1 MFFRKKAGKGGTYL
15 QLVES
20 YREEGR
26 VRQRVL
32 LTLGRLEEMQASG
45 RLDAL
50 LASGSRLSQEVM
62 VLSARKEGPLADAGT
77 RRIGAPMVFERLWRE
92 TGCAGALERQAD
104 GRKFGF
110 SLERAVFATVLHRL
124 VASGSD
130 RACEQWLPHYRVEGA
145 GSLALQHFYRAMG
158 FLGEPLPESGQDHEA
173 KEEEQGFSP
182 RCVKDLIEEDLFH
195 RRRSLFTRL
204 DLMFF
209 DTTSVYFEGEGGES
223 IGQRGHSKDHRPDLK
238 QMVAGAV
245 LDGEGHP
252 VCCELWP
259 GNSTDVKAL
268 VPVAQRLRERFGVEA
283 SCLVA
288 DRGMIS
294 QKTLAW
300 LEAPEHPWSYIL
312 GARMRKQREVSE
324 EVLSRA
330 GRYRVVHEERLRAK
344 DPSPLKVKEVWVENR
359 RYVVCLNEEQARKDA
374 HDRQAILSALDQ
386 ALRRGDKSLVGNKG
400 YRRYLKASGPRF
412 EIDLA
417 KAEAEARTD
426 GKWVLRTNTDLKAE
440 EVALKYK
447 QLWRV
452 EDLFRS
458 VKSVLA
464 TRPIYHK
471 RDETIRGHVFCSF
484 LALLL
489 RKELQDRMARAGVEA
504 EWADVI
510 RDLDEVQEVQ
520 LEQEGKRF
528 LLRTAAAGC
537 AGKVFQA
544 AGVALPPTLRAVRS

>member
-32 LTLGRLEEMQASG
+32 LTLGRLEEMKASG

-62 VLSARKEGPLADAGT
+62 VLSARKEGQLAEAST
-77 RRIGAPMVFERLWRE
+77 QRIGAPMVFERIWKE
-92 TGCAGALERQAD
+92 AGCAEALERRAE

-158 FLGEPLPESGQDHEA
+158 FLGEALPEAQQDHPSV
-173 KEEEQGFSP
+173 EEEQGFSP
-182 RCVKDLIEEDLFH
+182 RCVKDLIEEDLLQ
-195 RRRSLFTRL
+195 RRRSLFTSL

-209 DTTSVYFEGEGGES
+209 DTTSIYFEGEGGES
-223 IGQRGHSKDHRPDLK
+223 IGQRGHSKDHRPDLN

-259 GNSTDVKAL
+259 GNTTDVKTL
-268 VPVAQRLRERFGVEA
+268 VPVARRLRERFGIQS

-294 QKTLAW
+294 RTTLDW
-300 LEAPEHPWSYIL
+300 LEAPGHRWFYIL

-330 GRYRVVHEERLRAK
+330 GRYRVVHEERLQAK
-344 DPSPLKVKEVWVENR
+344 DPSPLKVKEVWVEDR

-400 YRRYLKASGPRF
+400 YRRYLKAAGSRF

-417 KAEAEARTD
+417 KAEAEARYD
-426 GKWVLRTNTDLKAE
+426 GKWVLRTNTDLEAE

-447 QLWRV
+447 QLWMV
-452 EDLFRS
+452 EALFRS

-464 TRPIYHK
+464 TRPVYHK

-489 RKELQDRMARAGVEA
+489 RKELHDRMARAGVEA
-504 EWADVI
+504 EWAEVV
-510 RDLDEVQEVQ
+510 RDLDEVQEVL

-544 AGVALPPTLRAVRS
+544 AGVALPPTLRPVHS

>member
-32 LTLGRLEEMQASG
+32 LTLGRLEEMKASG

-62 VLSARKEGPLADAGT
+62 VLSARKEGQLAEAST
-77 RRIGAPMVFERLWRE
+77 RRIGAPMVFERIWKE
-92 TGCAGALERQAD
+92 AGCAEALERRAE

-158 FLGEPLPESGQDHEA
+158 FLGEALPEAQQDHPSV
-173 KEEEQGFSP
+173 EEEQGFSP
-182 RCVKDLIEEDLFH
+182 RCVKDLIEEDLFE
-195 RRRSLFTRL
+195 RRRSLFTSL

-209 DTTSVYFEGEGGES
+209 DTTSIYFEGEGGES
-223 IGQRGHSKDHRPDLK
+223 IGQRGHSKDHRPDLN

-259 GNSTDVKAL
+259 GNTTDVKTL
-268 VPVAQRLRERFGVEA
+268 VPVARRLRERFGIQS

-294 QKTLAW
+294 RTTLDW
-300 LEAPEHPWSYIL
+300 LEAPGHRWFYIL

-330 GRYRVVHEERLRAK
+330 GRYRVVHEERLQAK
-344 DPSPLKVKEVWVENR
+344 DPSPLKVKEVWVEDR

-400 YRRYLKASGPRF
+400 YRRYLKAAGSRF

-417 KAEAEARTD
+417 KAEAEARYD
-426 GKWVLRTNTDLKAE
+426 GKWVLRTNTDLEAE

-447 QLWRV
+447 QLWMV
-452 EDLFRS
+452 EALFRS

-464 TRPIYHK
+464 TRPVYHK

-504 EWADVI
+504 EWAEVV
-510 RDLDEVQEVQ
+510 RDLDEVQEVL

-544 AGVALPPTLRAVRS
+544 AGVALPPTLRPVHS

>member
-32 LTLGRLEEMQASG
+32 LTLGRLEEMKASG

-62 VLSARKEGPLADAGT
+62 VLSARKEGQLAEAST
-77 RRIGAPMVFERLWRE
+77 RRIGAPMVFERIWKE
-92 TGCAGALERQAD
+92 AGCAEALERRAE

-158 FLGEPLPESGQDHEA
+158 FLGEALPEAQQDHPSV
-173 KEEEQGFSP
+173 EEEQGFSP
-182 RCVKDLIEEDLFH
+182 RCVKDLIEEDLFQ
-195 RRRSLFTRL
+195 RRRSLFTSL

-209 DTTSVYFEGEGGES
+209 DTTSIYFEGEGGES
-223 IGQRGHSKDHRPDLK
+223 IGQRGHSKDHRPDLN

-259 GNSTDVKAL
+259 GNTTDVKTL
-268 VPVAQRLRERFGVEA
+268 VPVARRLRERFGIQS

-294 QKTLAW
+294 RTTLDW
-300 LEAPEHPWSYIL
+300 LEAPGHRWFYIL

-330 GRYRVVHEERLRAK
+330 GRYRVVHEERLQAK
-344 DPSPLKVKEVWVENR
+344 DPSPLKVKEVWVEDR

-400 YRRYLKASGPRF
+400 YRRYLKAAGSRF

-417 KAEAEARTD
+417 KAEAEARYD
-426 GKWVLRTNTDLKAE
+426 GKWVLRTNTDLEAD

-447 QLWRV
+447 QLWMV
-452 EDLFRS
+452 EALFRS

-464 TRPIYHK
+464 TRPVYHK

-504 EWADVI
+504 EWAEVV
-510 RDLDEVQEVQ
+510 RDLDEVQEVL

-544 AGVALPPTLRAVRS
+544 AGVALPPTLRPVHS

>member
-32 LTLGRLEEMQASG
+32 LTLGRLEEMKASG

-62 VLSARKEGPLADAGT
+62 VLSARKEGQLAEAST
-77 RRIGAPMVFERLWRE
+77 QRIGAPMVFERIWKE
-92 TGCAGALERQAD
+92 AGCAEALERRAE

-158 FLGEPLPESGQDHEA
+158 FLGEALPEAQQDHPSV
-173 KEEEQGFSP
+173 EEEQGFSP
-182 RCVKDLIEEDLFH
+182 RCVKDLIEEDLFE
-195 RRRSLFTRL
+195 RRHSLFTSL

-209 DTTSVYFEGEGGES
+209 DTTSIYFEGEGGES
-223 IGQRGHSKDHRPDLK
+223 IGQRGHSKDHRPDLN

-259 GNSTDVKAL
+259 GNTTDVKTL
-268 VPVAQRLRERFGVEA
+268 VPVARRLRERFGIQS

-294 QKTLAW
+294 RTTLDW
-300 LEAPEHPWSYIL
+300 LEAPGHRWFYIL

-330 GRYRVVHEERLRAK
+330 GRYRVVHEERLQAK
-344 DPSPLKVKEVWVENR
+344 DPSPLKVKEVWVEDR

-400 YRRYLKASGPRF
+400 YRRYLKAAGSRF

-417 KAEAEARTD
+417 KAEAEARYD
-426 GKWVLRTNTDLKAE
+426 GKWVLRTNTDLEAE

-447 QLWRV
+447 QLWMV
-452 EDLFRS
+452 EALFRS

-464 TRPIYHK
+464 TRPVYHK

-489 RKELQDRMARAGVEA
+489 RKELHDRMARAGVEA
-504 EWADVI
+504 EWAEVV
-510 RDLDEVQEVQ
+510 RDLDEVQEVL

-544 AGVALPPTLRAVRS
+544 AGVALPPTLRPVHS